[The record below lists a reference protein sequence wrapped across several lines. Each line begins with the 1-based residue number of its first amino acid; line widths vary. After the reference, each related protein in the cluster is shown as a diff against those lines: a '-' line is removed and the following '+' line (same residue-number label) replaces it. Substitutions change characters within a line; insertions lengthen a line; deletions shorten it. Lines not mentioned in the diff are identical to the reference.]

1 MDTYQNIDVSQ
12 LAVYTNKFASSD
24 LIDAPGNMSN
34 DRVLILSGMNDST
47 VLQGWPGV
55 LLL

>member
-1 MDTYQNIDVSQ
+1 MDEYQNINTSA
-12 LAVYTNKFASSD
+12 LAAHTYKFASNR

-47 VLQGWPGV
+47 VLQGMSPV
-55 LLL
+55 L